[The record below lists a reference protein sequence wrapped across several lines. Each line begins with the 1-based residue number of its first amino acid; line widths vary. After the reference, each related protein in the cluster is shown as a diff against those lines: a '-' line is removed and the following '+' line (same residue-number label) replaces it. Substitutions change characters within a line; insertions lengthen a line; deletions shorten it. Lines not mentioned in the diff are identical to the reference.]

1 MTETLLHLRDHP
13 LTALA
18 ITVLAF
24 LAGEML
30 QRHLRGNA
38 LANPVIFSIIAINL
52 YLLAVGQDYFA
63 YLQGASPIQL
73 MLGPAT
79 VALAV
84 PLYRHIA
91 LIRKAWVWAL
101 LPAGAIILSAAA
113 FAALMLWQGGGRE
126 LALASLPRS
135 VTTPV
140 ALALAGPL
148 GGSSSLV
155 VFFVFAT
162 GISGVLF
169 GVPLLRLLSIRSEQ
183 ATGLSLGLTCHALGV
198 MRALQI
204 SEKCAAFAVLGMGLM
219 AVAGA
224 LLIPLVARHL

>member
-1 MTETLLHLRDHP
+1 MQTLLHLRDHP
-13 LTALA
+13 LTAIML
-18 ITVLAF
+18 TVIAF

-30 QRHLRGNA
+30 QRRLRGNA
-38 LANPVIFSIIAINL
+38 LANPVIFSIVAVNL
-52 YLLAVGQDYFA
+52 YLLAVGQDYAA
-63 YLQGASPIQL
+63 YLKNASPIQL

-84 PLYRHIA
+84 PLYRHMA
-91 LIRKAWVWAL
+91 LIRKAWAWAL
-101 LPAGAIILSAAA
+101 LPTGAIVLSATT
-113 FAALMLWQGGGRE
+113 FASLILWQGSGRE

-135 VTTPV
+135 LTTPV

-148 GGSSSLV
+148 EVSSSLV

-169 GVPLLRLLSIRSEQ
+169 GVPLLRLFRIRSEQ
-183 ATGLSLGLTCHALGV
+183 ATGLALGLTCHALGV

-204 SEKCAAFAVLGMGLM
+204 SEKCAAFAILGMGLM

-224 LLIPLVARHL
+224 VLIPLVARHL

>member
-1 MTETLLHLRDHP
+1 MQAFLHLRDHP
-13 LTALA
+13 LTAIMVTV
-18 ITVLAF
+18 ITF

-30 QRHLRGNA
+30 QRCLRGNA
-38 LANPVIFSIIAINL
+38 LANPVIFSIIVVNL
-52 YLLAVGQDYFA
+52 YLLSVGQDYFS
-63 YLQGASPIQL
+63 YLKNASPIQL

-84 PLYRHIA
+84 PLYRHMA
-91 LIRKAWVWAL
+91 LIRKAWAWAL
-101 LPAGAIILSAAA
+101 LPTCAIVFSAAA

-148 GGSSSLV
+148 EVSSSLV

-162 GISGVLF
+162 GLSGVLF
-169 GVPLLRLLSIRSEQ
+169 GVPLLRLFGIRSEQ

-204 SEKCAAFAVLGMGLM
+204 SEKCAVFAVLGMGLM
-219 AVAGA
+219 AAAGA